1 MVAQSGSC
9 GVFRD
14 VADEAPILLFAA
26 HNVVIGL
33 IKLESPGEAHEFVD
47 FAGRCAFNAL
57 QDPRKVMASQWFH
70 KEVNM
75 RGHDD
80 GCVKPVSLAV
90 ETQ

>member
-33 IKLESPGEAHEFVD
+33 IKLESSGDPHEFVD

-57 QDPRKVMASQWFH
+57 QDPRKVMASQRFD

-75 RGHDD
+75 
-80 GCVKPVSLAV
+80 VISLFA
-90 ETQ
+90 